1 MYLLDTNT
9 LSELRKRR
17 SGKISAAVEAW
28 AGSVDQ
34 ADMYLSVITIME
46 IELGIALLERRD
58 PRQAGMLRLWLH
70 DKVMPAFAGRILSI
84 DTMIAPFAAL
94 RAVAR
99 SGHQERTRRLDRR
112 DGSRTRPDD
121 RDPQCRRLC
130 RHRCDAARSVDVQ
143 RRPLMKRSKL
153 CGSGPFAVA
162 I

>member
-58 PRQAGMLRLWLH
+58 ARQAGVLRLWLH
-70 DKVMPAFAGRILSI
+70 DKVIPAFAGRILPI
-84 DTMIAPFAAL
+84 DTTIAL
-94 RAVAR
+94 RCAR
-99 SGHQERTRRLDRR
+99 LHVPETKSERDAWIAATGLVHDLTIVTRNVVDFAGTDVTLLDPW
-112 DGSRTRPDD
+112 TYP
-121 RDPQCRRLC
+121 
-130 RHRCDAARSVDVQ
+130 
-143 RRPLMKRSKL
+143 
-153 CGSGPFAVA
+153 
-162 I
+162 